1 MNATN
6 GKVRTWLAAHW
17 KVLVIVGGIA
27 LGVYAAMI
35 TAGFFLSRSPGFCG
49 TCHYEQPF
57 VKEWKESAHAAT
69 PCWQCH
75 NSETVAGTI
84 AQQSH
89 NLWNTAKYFV
99 GAYTYTPRAEVSD
112 KACLKSGCHEGRAL
126 AGPVKFEH
134 TIDFDHKGHLTGR
147 PRGMELP
154 CVACHSRIVQ
164 GEHMAVTKESCFLC
178 HFKDMPKG
186 VAIAGC
192 KCHGAPDAPV
202 THKGFAVSHE
212 KFTGLGMKCSDCHL
226 EVTVGKG
233 EVPPVRCNQ
242 CHLQQDVEKF
252 DKATIHD
259 NHVARHHI
267 ACDRCHKPIEHRQ
280 VKMVRTLEVS
290 CATCHSNTHDPHR
303 DMYMGVGAKGIE
315 PSPDVMFKA
324 QVGCDGCHRE
334 KREVRAMAGSVEGET
349 ATFGTRSAC
358 VACHGEGFDGMLD
371 KWQALLKTA
380 TEGVEARRALVKD
393 LPATVVDE
401 AARKDAG
408 ERLER
413 ADYNLKF
420 LREGHGEH
428 NILYA
433 ERILVAVQSDLDAIL
448 KIAKPGGE
456 VPASALGF
464 DPAPITA
471 KCTQTCHTNMDKI
484 LKVKYQDLEL
494 SHRDHITK
502 HGLQCIYCHDNSE
515 RHGAVRLQ
523 KKSCVHCHHTQQTS
537 ECGDAC
543 HGKQVAFRA
552 GVGAALDVPK
562 TPDVMVDQAACKEC
576 HVDIGQGNDT
586 AKIREACVGCHDEKY
601 RAMPTA
607 WQEEIRK
614 RLDVAK
620 AGVGAAELAK
630 RLPLK
635 SLVKAKGDLAVIEED
650 RSGGAHNPAYARK
663 ILDAIDKLLKGDDGE
678 FHTAMEK
685 EPVPTR

>member
-1 MNATN
+1 MNSTK
-6 GKVRTWLAAHW
+6 GTVRTWVVGHW
-17 KVLVIVGGIA
+17 KALVAVGGIA
-27 LGVYAAMI
+27 LGLYAVMI
-35 TAGFFLSRSPGFCG
+35 TAGYFLSRSTGFCS

-57 VKEWKESAHAAT
+57 VKEWKDSAHADV

-75 NSETVAGTI
+75 NADTVSGTI
-84 AQQSH
+84 AQQTH
-89 NLWNTAKYFV
+89 NIWNTAKYFV

-112 KACLKSGCHEGRAL
+112 GSCLKSGCHEGRAL
-126 AGPVKFEH
+126 AGPVKFEK

-164 GEHMAVTKESCFLC
+164 GEHMAVTKDSCFLC
-178 HFKDMPKG
+178 HFKDLSKG

-202 THKGFAVSHE
+202 SHKGFSVSHE
-212 KFTGLGMKCSDCHL
+212 KFVGLGMKCSDCHL
-226 EVTVGKG
+226 EVTSGKG
-233 EVPPVRCNQ
+233 EVPPGRCNQ
-242 CHLQQDVEKF
+242 CHLQREVEKF

-259 NHVARHHI
+259 NHVAKHHI

-303 DMYMGVGAKGIE
+303 DMYMGVGAKGVE

-358 VACHGEGFDGMLD
+358 VACHGEGFDSMLD
-371 KWQALLKTA
+371 KWKALLKA
-380 TEGVEARRALVKD
+380 STEGVAARRETVKD
-393 LPATVVDE
+393 LPDAIVDE
-401 AARKDAG
+401 AARKDARD
-408 ERLER
+408 RLER
-413 ADYNLKF
+413 ADYNLRF
-420 LREGHGEH
+420 LREGRGEH
-428 NILYA
+428 NVLYA
-433 ERILVAVQSDLDAIL
+433 ERILVAIQSDLDAVL
-448 KIAKPGGE
+448 KAAKPGGE
-456 VPASALGF
+456 TPASALGF

-471 KCTQTCHTNMDKI
+471 KCTQTCHTNMDKV

-502 HGLQCIYCHDNSE
+502 HGLQCIYCHDNTT

-543 HGKQVAFRA
+543 HAKQVGFITGDA
-552 GVGAALDVPK
+552 AALDVPK
-562 TPDVMVDQAACKEC
+562 TPDAMVDQAACKDC
-576 HVDIGQGNDT
+576 HVDIGEGNDP

-601 RAMPTA
+601 RAMPTG
-607 WQEEIRK
+607 WQEETRK
-614 RLDVAK
+614 RMEALKVRVA
-620 AGVGAAELAK
+620 AAELAK
-630 RLPLK
+630 SLPMK

-663 ILDAIDKLLKGDDGE
+663 ILDAIEKLLKGDAGDA
-678 FHTAMEK
+678 HTAVENK
-685 EPVPTR
+685 PAPAR